1 MDKKERIGEIIKNLR
16 KRKKI
21 SQRQLSIATGLSNTA
36 IANIEKG
43 TADVKISNLDK
54 IAKALGTTSDDILSQ
69 ANEGDD
75 IKNQNNSLD
84 YKDIPIEDIEKFL
97 EGRKML
103 AFKGQVLTEEQL
115 RSVYAFLIASD
126 EMYKKHQ
133 QKLDTDPEYKKHFE
147 EKVKLREKIIKEAM
161 YGNDD
166 DEK

>member
-133 QKLDTDPEYKKHFE
+133 KKLDTDPEYRKDFE
-147 EKVKLREKIIKEAM
+147 EKVKLREKIIEEAM
-161 YGNDD
+161 YGDDD
-166 DEK
+166 DEN